1 MNITTRQG
9 RNYTAAKMA
18 VPLFLVLLPLKK
30 KIPCPAATVAKIVVK
45 ILLHADT
52 PCMNANTGRH
62 LSIPS
67 CHICINTINASIYA
81 LHGVYF
87 LQSLFVD
94 ENVIFV
100 NLDAGF
106 RKVNKAIAV
115 LLLPRP

>member
-1 MNITTRQG
+1 M
-9 RNYTAAKMA
+9 YDM
-18 VPLFLVLLPLKK
+18 PVLNN
-30 KIPCPAATVAKIVVK
+30 VDKIVVK

-94 ENVIFV
+94 DNRGAPKGRWRGNKWRIFS
-100 NLDAGF
+100 
-106 RKVNKAIAV
+106 
-115 LLLPRP
+115 LLNGALEGL